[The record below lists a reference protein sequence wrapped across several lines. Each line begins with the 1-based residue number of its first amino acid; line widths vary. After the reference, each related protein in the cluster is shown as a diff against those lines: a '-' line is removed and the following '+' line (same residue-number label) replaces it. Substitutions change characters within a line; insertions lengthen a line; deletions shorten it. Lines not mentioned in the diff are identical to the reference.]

1 LTFEICTL
9 IPVEGTRD
17 LNRNSRAPELLQV
30 LARMAARKFA
40 PDFMIMQRRKE
51 EDQRSVFDLKKKTDS
66 AIENYA
72 TWEHKTSGRI
82 AKNAVAG
89 QINTIKRDLEDH
101 LNNRRCVSKHSTFSS
116 HLLSILASPT
126 TGAQGRYSELKPS
139 LLAEHDPLLCCRLVY
154 RRAKLAA
161 MLNEE
166 DAAYTRELQDLEET
180 PEMRRDRLKSRARE
194 LVRRREKEKREFANL
209 MRERQVRA
217 LSFSRFLQC
226 LRQDSGTAP

>member
-1 LTFEICTL
+1 LFVSTVIQASE
-9 IPVEGTRD
+9 
-17 LNRNSRAPELLQV
+17 LQV

-101 LNNRRCVSKHSTFSS
+101 LNNRRCVFQHSAFGF

-126 TGAQGRYSELKPS
+126 AGAHGR
-139 LLAEHDPLLCCRLVY
+139 
-154 RRAKLAA
+154 
-161 MLNEE
+161 
-166 DAAYTRELQDLEET
+166 
-180 PEMRRDRLKSRARE
+180 
-194 LVRRREKEKREFANL
+194 
-209 MRERQVRA
+209 
-217 LSFSRFLQC
+217 
-226 LRQDSGTAP
+226 